1 MYADRINEK
10 HSGYI
15 LFYTAQDINNKDAYA
30 KLIDSGMHSVNNFF
44 GASYNKEFNV
54 FVHPNRNSLDSAWQ
68 KDWNMPA
75 FKSECWMV
83 AGGISNKMD
92 MISPKT
98 RDKEAC
104 EHH

>member
-1 MYADRINEK
+1 MKK
-10 HSGYI
+10 HNGYI
-15 LFYTAQDINNKDAYA
+15 LLYTAGDVNNKDAYA
-30 KLIDSGMHSVNNFF
+30 KFIDNGMHAVNNFF
-44 GASYNKEFNV
+44 SSPYKKDFNV
-54 FVHPNRNSLDSAWQ
+54 FIHPNRNSLDSAWQ